1 MRRKLR
7 IWEEL
12 LARYVIKL
20 NVVDM
25 KRLFLSLLT
34 LFMIIGVQAQRPSVK
49 EQMVIKQNY
58 MNFCKD
64 LNQQLPIQ
72 VDDYTKFYAVS
83 FVNLTLT
90 AYYQL
95 DVDSD
100 DFSENEL
107 IELHGGLRSAFK
119 ESARRMFVSGN
130 YDLKRD
136 EWKWFMRGTGMK
148 FRANYKDA
156 YDRPI
161 LSITLDYSDF

>member
-1 MRRKLR
+1 
-7 IWEEL
+7 
-12 LARYVIKL
+12 
-20 NVVDM
+20 M
-25 KRLFLSLLT
+25 KRLFLLLLT

-49 EQMVIKQNY
+49 EQMEIKQNY

-72 VDDYTKFYAVS
+72 VDDYTKFYAIS
-83 FVNLTLT
+83 FVNWTMT

-107 IELHGGLRSAFK
+107 IELHGELRSAFK
-119 ESARRMFVSGN
+119 ESARRMFASGN

-148 FRANYKDA
+148 FSANYKDA
-156 YDRPI
+156 YGRPM
-161 LSITLDYSDF
+161 LNITLDYSDF

>member
-1 MRRKLR
+1 
-7 IWEEL
+7 
-12 LARYVIKL
+12 
-20 NVVDM
+20 M
-25 KRLFLSLLT
+25 KRLFLLLLT

-49 EQMVIKQNY
+49 EQMEIKQYY

-72 VDDYTKFYAVS
+72 VDDYTKFYAIS
-83 FVNLTLT
+83 FVNWTLT

-107 IELHGGLRSAFK
+107 IELHGELRSAFK
-119 ESARRMFVSGN
+119 ESARRMFDSGN

-136 EWKWFMRGTGMK
+136 EWKWFNYSVKCTRFKVSIHPRHKLNKVWMRCIEFNIYRIT
-148 FRANYKDA
+148 N
-156 YDRPI
+156 
-161 LSITLDYSDF
+161 SIKHISA

>member
-1 MRRKLR
+1 
-7 IWEEL
+7 
-12 LARYVIKL
+12 
-20 NVVDM
+20 M
-25 KRLFLSLLT
+25 KRLFLLLLT

-49 EQMVIKQNY
+49 EQMEIKQNY

-72 VDDYTKFYAVS
+72 VDDYTRFYAIS
-83 FVNLTLT
+83 FVNWTLT
-90 AYYQL
+90 AYYKL
-95 DVDSD
+95 DVDAD

-107 IELHGGLRSAFK
+107 IELHGELRSAFK
-119 ESARRMFVSGN
+119 ESARRMFASGN

-156 YDRPI
+156 YDRPM
-161 LSITLDYSDF
+161 LNITLDYSDF